1 MSIDI
6 PADLADLQRTA
17 TAAFEAISAYE
28 EQVAKPSLEW
38 SDEERAHLAGLWAAT
53 NAAADALRAAI
64 DASGLEQGDGYEFQR
79 ALKAAAR
86 GEA

>member
-6 PADLADLQRTA
+6 PPALADLQRSATA
-17 TAAFEAISAYE
+17 TFEAISAYE

-38 SDEERAHLAGLWAAT
+38 SDEERAHLAELWLLT
-53 NAAADALRAAI
+53 NAAADALRAGI

-79 ALKAAAR
+79 ALKAAAQ
-86 GEA
+86 GE

>member
-6 PADLADLQRTA
+6 PPALADLQRTA

-28 EQVAKPSLEW
+28 DQVGKPSLEW
-38 SDEERAHLAGLWAAT
+38 SDEERAHLADLWAVT
-53 NAAADALRAAI
+53 NSAADALRAGI

-86 GEA
+86 GE

>member
-6 PADLADLQRTA
+6 PAALADLQRTA
-17 TAAFEAISAYE
+17 TAAFEAIGAYE
-28 EQVAKPSLEW
+28 EQVGKPSLEW
-38 SDEERAHLAGLWAAT
+38 SDEERARLAELWVVT
-53 NAAADALRAAI
+53 NAAADALRAGI